1 MIYSETSTYAFTLPG
16 LTGPP
21 LRILIA
27 DDYEVV
33 RAGIRTLLHWR
44 HDVEIVEA
52 RNGQEAIY
60 QARKTNPD
68 LIILDITMPVM
79 SGIEAARQLKKEMP
93 TIPIVILSMH
103 DGQSIT
109 NELTRIGVQGFVS
122 KNDAAQKLPDAIDA
136 VLAGGTYF
144 GNKTD

>member
-1 MIYSETSTYAFTLPG
+1 
-16 LTGPP
+16 

-33 RAGIRTLLHWR
+33 RAGIWALLLHWR
-44 HDVEIVEA
+44 QDIEIGEA
-52 RNGQEAIY
+52 CNGQEAID

-79 SGIEAARQLKKEMP
+79 SGIEAARRLKSEMSA
-93 TIPIVILSMH
+93 IPIIVLSMH
-103 DGQSIT
+103 EGQSMI

-122 KNDAAQKLPDAIDA
+122 KNDAVQKLPNAIDII
-136 VLAGGTYF
+136 LAGGTYF
-144 GNKTD
+144 GNKPD